1 MSKDMILKIIKEN
14 VREISP
20 DIQIEEIDMKESLKN
35 LELNSIDRMEVII
48 NTMEAI
54 NTKISFV
61 EIGKVENIGQLVDLF
76 YYNKVNG

>member
-1 MSKDMILKIIKEN
+1 MILKIIKEN